1 MFKNNFFLKFQ
12 GTKNIGITLFLKIE
26 GLNIFCMKSLVRH
39 QCFTPFFILVFII
52 LILLLTKK
60 AEAISLSLR

>member
-1 MFKNNFFLKFQ
+1 MYQKYFFFKFQ
-12 GTKNIGITLFLKIE
+12 GTKIIGITLFLKIE

-60 AEAISLSLR
+60 AEAISLPL